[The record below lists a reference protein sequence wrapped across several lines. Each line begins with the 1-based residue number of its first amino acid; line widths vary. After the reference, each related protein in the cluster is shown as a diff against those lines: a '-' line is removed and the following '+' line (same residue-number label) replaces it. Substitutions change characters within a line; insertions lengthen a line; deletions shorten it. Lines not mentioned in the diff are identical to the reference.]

1 MKGEHLIQC
10 CGAKVAIRGRKVEV
24 LNEPRIHSCPLH
36 ESLYGFKVMNKE
48 AVKKTVEFK
57 MRNYGF
63 CCQHRVFDEA
73 TVVSYGASEIMKTC
87 IEMKL
92 LDCAVTVCEGAGTVI
107 ASNPSLAQGI
117 GAHLTGIIKTSPIRQ
132 IIRRIRAQG
141 GSALDPR
148 TAQIDQAKGFQ
159 KAVEMGFNRIA
170 VTVAGFQAKQ
180 IIKIRL
186 LERNSNAR
194 ATIFSICNTCTAEK
208 DMKHVVNAD
217 IVTASA
223 SRVIRKQIGPKALMQ
238 LGVTIPV
245 FALTERGKEIM
256 LAYLSKF
263 DQKIVVFRAH
273 LPYVVEKKGPTIR
286 PRWERKTKTIR
297 TRQNSSPA

>member
-10 CGAKVAIRGRKVEV
+10 CGAKVRIRGQSVEV
-24 LNEPRIHSCPLH
+24 LDDPRIRHCPLH

-57 MRNYGF
+57 IRNYGF
-63 CCQHRVFDEA
+63 CCQHRVFDDA
-73 TVVSYGASEIMKTC
+73 LIVSYGASEIIKTC

-107 ASNPSLAQGI
+107 TSNPSLAQGI
-117 GAHLTGIIKTSPIRQ
+117 GAHLTGIIKTSPVKQ

-141 GSALDPR
+141 GSVLDPK

-159 KAVEMGFNRIA
+159 KAVEMGFKKIA

-180 IIKIRL
+180 ITEIRI

-208 DMKHVVNAD
+208 DLKHVVNAD
-217 IVTASA
+217 IVTAGA
-223 SRVIRKQIGPKALMQ
+223 SGAVRKQVGPKALMQ

-245 FALTERGKEIM
+245 FALTDRGKDIL
-256 LAYLSKF
+256 LAYLSKLN
-263 DQKIVVFRAH
+263 QKIAVFRAH
-273 LPYVVEKKGPTIR
+273 LPYVVEKKGPTLK
-286 PRWERKTKTIR
+286 PRWERKTKTLR
-297 TRQNSSPA
+297 TRQNSSSA